1 MTISNARVV
10 TWPTPLVGTYSP
22 VITAKDT
29 ATGLTGQGTYSVTI
43 ASAKAPTLT
52 ATSVIGRPG
61 VALSFAATAVSS
73 NPVTYTIK
81 GNPAGMTINTSG
93 VVNWA
98 SPVLGTYF
106 VTVSAKDTKTGLTGT
121 AVYSVKIANAGPV
134 ITAAAI
140 NGTVGKAL
148 SSSIN
153 ISDASATSFRISISG
168 VPLGMTFSLS
178 GMNVIASWAKPVAGT
193 YSLKVVVTNNNGLSS
208 QATIPV
214 TIK

>member
-1 MTISNARVV
+1 VLSLGYAVGRHIQPGHHSEGHCDWFDRPGHLQRNDCKRQSACPDSNKRDRA
-10 TWPTPLVGTYSP
+10 
-22 VITAKDT
+22 
-29 ATGLTGQGTYSVTI
+29 
-43 ASAKAPTLT
+43 
-52 ATSVIGRPG
+52 PG

-73 NPVTYTIK
+73 NPVTYAIS

-98 SPVLGTYF
+98 SPVLGTYS

-153 ISDASATSFRISISG
+153 ISDASATSFQISISG

>member
-1 MTISNARVV
+1 
-10 TWPTPLVGTYSP
+10 
-22 VITAKDT
+22 
-29 ATGLTGQGTYSVTI
+29 
-43 ASAKAPTLT
+43 
-52 ATSVIGRPG
+52 
-61 VALSFAATAVSS
+61 
-73 NPVTYTIK
+73 
-81 GNPAGMTINTSG
+81 
-93 VVNWA
+93 
-98 SPVLGTYF
+98 
-106 VTVSAKDTKTGLTGT
+106 VTVSAKNTKTGLTGT

-140 NGTVGKAL
+140 TGTVGKAL

-153 ISDASATSFRISISG
+153 IADPSATSFNISISG

-178 GMNVIASWAKPVAGT
+178 GMNVIANWAKPVAGT